1 VPHLRQSQ
9 RACSAIE
16 AADGRKVIIPEYQS
30 SGQPMD
36 EVRHADPLAR
46 ACELAATIA
55 AAADEA
61 ERLRRLPPAL
71 LDRLHE
77 ARLFRML
84 YPRSVG
90 GDEVEPGI
98 YVLAV
103 EELARADGSVG
114 WCASIAN
121 SIGLFAPY
129 LGLDVA
135 RRVFSDP
142 CATCAWGPPNDSLA
156 IAVAGGYRV
165 TGRWDFASGCRHSSW
180 IGAHGAVVEPDG
192 SLRLN
197 RFGRPTIRT
206 WLFPA
211 EEATLLD
218 NWNPIG
224 LRGTASES
232 YMVKDLF
239 VPEELSGTREDP
251 TLRGEPGPLY
261 AFPQQTLYSVGIA
274 SVALGIARG
283 MLEAFIELA
292 LRKTPRG
299 TGRLADNA
307 VIQAEIARS
316 EARLGAARAYLVDTV
331 RDIYGRAGD
340 VAPIDV
346 PDRARARLAGS
357 YAVTSAIAVADW
369 TYKAAGVDAIFPGSP
384 FERRFR
390 DIHTVSQQIQS
401 RDAHYETVGQ
411 VLLGN
416 PPEVFF

>member
-1 VPHLRQSQ
+1 MDDIGQPGPVA
-9 RACSAIE
+9 RARGLAALIGAEATAIE
-16 AADGRKVIIPEYQS
+16 KA
-30 SGQPMD
+30 
-36 EVRHADPLAR
+36 
-46 ACELAATIA
+46 
-55 AAADEA
+55 
-61 ERLRRLPPAL
+61 RRLTAPV
-71 LDRLHE
+71 LDALHE

-90 GDEVEPGI
+90 GDEVEPGA

-103 EELARADGSVG
+103 GELARADGSVG
-114 WCASIAN
+114 WCVSIAN

-129 LGLDVA
+129 LSLDAA
-135 RRVFSDP
+135 RKVFGHP
-142 CATCAWGPPNDSLA
+142 HATCAWGPPNDCRG
-156 IAVAGGYRV
+156 IAVPGGYRV

-180 IGAHGAVVEPDG
+180 IGAHGPVVEPDG

-197 RFGRPTIRT
+197 NFGRPTIRT

-211 EEATLLD
+211 EQAGLLD
-218 NWNPIG
+218 NWHPIG

-232 YMVKDLF
+232 YSVTDLL
-239 VPEELSGTREDP
+239 VPEELTGTREDP
-251 TLRGEPGPLY
+251 GLRRDRGPLY

-283 MLEAFIELA
+283 MLDAFIELA

-299 TGRLADNA
+299 GARLADNA
-307 VIQAEIARS
+307 VVQAGIARA
-316 EARLGAARAYLVDTV
+316 EARLGSALAYLVATV
-331 RDIYGRAGD
+331 RDIHARAD
-340 VAPIDV
+340 DTAPIDM

-357 YAVTSAIAVADW
+357 NAIAGATAVADRV
-369 TYKAAGVDAIFPGSP
+369 YKAAGVDAIFPGSP

-416 PPEVFF
+416 PPEVFL

>member
-1 VPHLRQSQ
+1 VNDLSLPSPIA
-9 RACSAIE
+9 RARDLTGIIAAESDAIE
-16 AADGRKVIIPEYQS
+16 QS
-30 SGQPMD
+30 
-36 EVRHADPLAR
+36 
-46 ACELAATIA
+46 
-55 AAADEA
+55 
-61 ERLRRLPPAL
+61 RRLTHPVLEA
-71 LDRLHE
+71 LHE

-90 GDEVEPGI
+90 GDEVEP
-98 YVLAV
+98 AV
-103 EELARADGSVG
+103 YIEAVAELAKADGSVG

-129 LGLDVA
+129 LDQQAA
-135 RRVFSDP
+135 RAVFGDP
-142 CATCAWGPPNDSLA
+142 RATCAWGPPNDCRG
-156 IAVAGGYRV
+156 IAVPGGYRV
-165 TGRWDFASGCRHSSW
+165 TGRWDFASGCRHSNW
-180 IGAHGAVVEPDG
+180 MGAHGTVVEPDG

-197 RFGRPTIRT
+197 KFGRPTVLT
-206 WLFPA
+206 WLFA
-211 EEATLLD
+211 VEQARLLD
-218 NWNPIG
+218 NWDPIG

-232 YMVKDLF
+232 YTVEDLF
-239 VPEELSGTREDP
+239 VPEEFTGTREDP
-251 TLRGEPGPLY
+251 TLRREPGPLY

-283 MLEAFIELA
+283 MLDIFLDLA
-292 LRKTPRG
+292 SRKTPRG

-307 VIQAEIARS
+307 VIQAEVARA
-316 EARLGAARAYLVDTV
+316 EAKLGAARCYLIETV
-331 RDIYGRAGD
+331 TEIHRRAGPS
-340 VAPIDV
+340 APIDV

-357 YAVTSAIAVADW
+357 NAISASAEVADW

-416 PPEVFF
+416 PPEVFL

>member
-1 VPHLRQSQ
+1 
-9 RACSAIE
+9 
-16 AADGRKVIIPEYQS
+16 
-30 SGQPMD
+30 MD
-36 EVRHADPLAR
+36 EAKRATPLAR
-46 ACELAATIA
+46 AEALAPLIA
-55 AAADEA
+55 GEADAIEN
-61 ERLRRLPPAL
+61 ERRLTRPVLEAL
-71 LDRLHE
+71 HS
-77 ARLFRML
+77 ARLFRMF

-90 GDEVEPGI
+90 GDEIEPGQ

-129 LGLDVA
+129 LGLDAA
-135 RRVFSDP
+135 RQVFGEP
-142 CATCAWGPPNDSLA
+142 RATCAWGPPNEA
-156 IAVAGGYRV
+156 RGIAVPGGYRV
-165 TGRWDFASGCRHSSW
+165 SGRWDFASGCRHASW

-197 RFGRPTIRT
+197 DFGRPTIRT

-211 EEATLLD
+211 TEATLLD

-232 YMVKDLF
+232 YCVKDLF
-239 VPEELSGTREDP
+239 VPEDLTGTREDP
-251 TLRGEPGPLY
+251 TLRRDRGPLY

-283 MLEAFIELA
+283 MLEALIELA
-292 LRKTPRG
+292 RRKTPRG

-307 VIQAEIARS
+307 VIQAGIARCA
-316 EARLGAARAYLVDTV
+316 ARLGAARAYLVDTV
-331 RDIYGRAGD
+331 RDIYANAD
-340 VAPIDV
+340 DIAPIDI
-346 PDRARARLAGS
+346 PERARARLAGS
-357 YAVTSAIAVADW
+357 HAVTNAVAVAEW

-411 VLLGN
+411 VLLGQ
-416 PPEVFF
+416 PPEVFL

>member
-1 VPHLRQSQ
+1 MNDLSLPSH
-9 RACSAIE
+9 I
-16 AADGRKVIIPEYQS
+16 
-30 SGQPMD
+30 
-36 EVRHADPLAR
+36 AR
-46 ACELAATIA
+46 ARDLAGLIA
-55 AAADEA
+55 AQADVI
-61 ERLRRLPPAL
+61 ERSRRLPAPVLEA
-71 LDRLHE
+71 LHE
-77 ARLFRML
+77 TRLFRML
-84 YPRSVG
+84 YPRSVD
-90 GDEVEPGI
+90 GDEVEP
-98 YVLAV
+98 AV
-103 EELARADGSVG
+103 YIDAVGELARADGSVG

-129 LGLDVA
+129 LDPEAA
-135 RRVFSDP
+135 RTVFSNP
-142 CATCAWGPPNDSLA
+142 RATCAWGPPNDCRGVA
-156 IAVAGGYRV
+156 IPGGYRV
-165 TGRWDFASGCRHSSW
+165 TGRWDFASGCRHSNW
-180 IGAHGAVVEPDG
+180 MGAHGMVVEPDG

-197 RFGRPTIRT
+197 RSGRPTVLT

-211 EEATLLD
+211 EQATLLD
-218 NWNPIG
+218 NWDPIG

-232 YMVKDLF
+232 YTVENLF
-239 VPEELSGTREDP
+239 VPEEFTGTREDP
-251 TLRGEPGPLY
+251 TLRRESGPLY

-283 MLEAFIELA
+283 MLDAFLELA

-307 VIQAEIARS
+307 VIQAEVARA
-316 EARLGAARAYLVDTV
+316 EAKLGAARYYLI
-331 RDIYGRAGD
+331 DIVTEIYRRALPA
-340 VAPIDV
+340 APIDV

-357 YAVTSAIAVADW
+357 NAISASAEVADW